1 MPGIQGAEQVPA
13 SIAIYSALR
22 KFDSAQDTSRV
33 NDWCNFRKE
42 GIIIDIISA
51 KEAAEKWGIHI
62 RIVQRYCIDGC
73 IPGAHKYGNN
83 WLIPEGAE
91 KPVDGRRARPQPVDS
106 LAVQLT
112 NLITVTA
119 MPMPADNPD
128 AILATISEP
137 RIRLQYE
144 AELAYLRGNFKRAMG
159 CFTEAG
165 RDDAAKICAAPMA
178 IAAAISTGDY
188 PFYTAVDSYLK
199 QSAKTNPETL
209 IASYAEMA
217 LATVAVSSIA
227 PNLAP
232 DWLKNGD
239 LSVFPAPLK
248 PYALYLRAKYFQCLG
263 QYEPMLAVAQ
273 TVLTLHSGQSGI
285 TKIDIYLRLMC
296 ATACYGLERRKE
308 AKSYLLE
315 AMAIALPH
323 GFITPFAESVTAL
336 GGLLERCLE
345 EAFPDSY
352 QAVIGQWQDTWK
364 NWISFHN
371 QFTRNNITHILTL
384 REYHIAVLVARRIP
398 YAKIAGQYNISVGR
412 LKNIIMDIYGKL
424 LVSSRDELAQY
435 VF

>member
-1 MPGIQGAEQVPA
+1 MGRSYPDCPA
-13 SIAIYSALR
+13 LLHR
-22 KFDSAQDTSRV
+22 R
-33 NDWCNFRKE
+33 
-42 GIIIDIISA
+42 G
-51 KEAAEKWGIHI
+51 H
-62 RIVQRYCIDGC
+62 
-73 IPGAHKYGNN
+73 PGAQKYGNN
-83 WLIPEGAE
+83 WLIPGVAE
-91 KPVDGRRARPQPVDS
+91 KPIDGRRIRPQPVDS
-106 LAVQLT
+106 LAAQLSD
-112 NLITVTA
+112 LIAATA
-119 MPMPADNPD
+119 VPLPGDHPD
-128 AILATISEP
+128 GILDTISEKQ
-137 RIRLQYE
+137 IRLQYE
-144 AELAYLRGNFKRAMG
+144 SELAYLRGDFKRSMS
-159 CFTEAG
+159 CYCEAG
-165 RDDAAKICAAPMA
+165 RDNAARIYAAPMA

-188 PFYTAVDSYLK
+188 PFYTTVDSFLK
-199 QSAKTNPETL
+199 KSVTANPGTV

-217 LATVAVSSIA
+217 MATVAVSSIA
-227 PNLAP
+227 PNMAP
-232 DWLKNGD
+232 GWLKNGD
-239 LSVFPAPLK
+239 LSVFPVPLK

-263 QYEPMLAVAQ
+263 QFEPMLAVAQ
-273 TVLTLHSGQSGI
+273 TVLTLHSGQPGI

-296 ATACYGLERRKE
+296 AIACYGLERREE

-352 QAVIGQWQDTWK
+352 QAVIGQWQGTWK

-371 QFTRNNITHILTL
+371 QFTRDNITHILTL

-424 LVSSRDELAQY
+424 LVSNRDELAQY